1 MKAPTV
7 RSAATAPST
16 SEGSHSW
23 RSRCCA
29 LGRKVKTKTLS
40 DAAAEAIRGSTIEGN
55 ELRLPAQMDR
65 KLYQE
70 VNAVLE
76 SIGGKW
82 AKGRK
87 AHVFPTD
94 VPIEEK
100 LSAIVDAGRV
110 ALPSK
115 NGYFPTPA
123 WLVDYMLG
131 LADIEPHHTVLEPS
145 AGQGAIADRV
155 REITGPENVF
165 CVELLP
171 ENASVLRSK
180 GYEVVEGD
188 FLSLEP
194 PKRHE
199 PTVDPNEIQK
209 GEEEWRPVVG
219 YEEIYEVSSWGRIR
233 RLQTRKRYQAG
244 TLLTP
249 SPRADGYLNVVL
261 AANGD
266 RESKLLHQ
274 IVAEAFLG
282 PCPEGIQVNHRH
294 PDGDRSRCWL
304 SNLEYRTIA
313 DNNED
318 QRIHRPAAYATRERI
333 GISALKST
341 DLPEIRRALAMNCP
355 VHEIAQRF
363 GVADGT
369 IYAIRDCKSW
379 SLRGRLF
386 DRVIANPPF
395 EKQADIDH
403 VLHAWAHLKPG
414 GRLVS
419 VMSAGVTF
427 REDRKTR
434 AFRDFLNE
442 HGALVETNPEG
453 AFKESGTGV
462 STVLVAITRPA
473 AASAPAELNGQHEP
487 MKAGVNGAVAPPDGV
502 ETGIER
508 GGAAMPRGEAVAK
521 KAPPVDLGLN
531 DAPAADTGDQVTLV
545 VLVAIDAITPSP
557 ENPRKTFDEDEI
569 AGLAA
574 SIEAHGLMQP
584 LVVRRKDDE
593 YELIA
598 GERRLRA
605 LQLLGRQTAPAIV
618 QPDVDD
624 RQALEL
630 ALVEN
635 IQRVQ
640 LNPVEEARAIAL
652 MHDRVG
658 LTAAQ
663 IAERLGKKV
672 GYVER
677 ALAIL
682 ALPDEVLAE
691 LDTGRLSAAQAG
703 ALATW
708 SGHPK
713 IVQLMAYHAITR
725 KVSAATIEE
734 SALPFADQLYGDGLV
749 TEVSHKAYRDEVCQ
763 LCPLQALVMERR
775 DGYQDRFWCL
785 KPTHAAEL
793 DVEFEHKKARD
804 QESARVEAR
813 SAHLEVDPDE
823 KRAKAPDLSRLPYS
837 TYETIGYRMMPPSC
851 TGECP
856 CRAVCRGSGD
866 QLVEICL
873 DTGRLRALK
882 AGATRQKNKSA
893 KTSKD
898 GLLTDALIE
907 LDRMTAG
914 DRRPLAILAQV
925 VLERLG
931 YDGRRVLDR
940 ALERYLPGVKLQPA
954 NRWKTTASDY
964 DRLAELDPA
973 LLLQTLA
980 GALVFSEVGQKE
992 SSLTVTR
999 YLAGLRETAAGDAP
1013 EPEAGGSDGDEE
1025 DGESVT
1031 DVADD
1036 GSEIEVDT
1044 SWYDD
1049 IRDELEPPDG
1059 E

>member
-1 MKAPTV
+1 M
-7 RSAATAPST
+7 
-16 SEGSHSW
+16 
-23 RSRCCA
+23 
-29 LGRKVKTKTLS
+29 KTKTLS
-40 DAAAEAIRGSTIEGN
+40 EEAAEAIRGSTIEGN
-55 ELRLPAQMDR
+55 ELRLPAQVDR

-70 VNAVLE
+70 VNAVLG
-76 SIGGKW
+76 SIGGRW

-94 VPIEEK
+94 VPIEAK
-100 LSAIVDAGRV
+100 LSAIVDAGRA

-145 AGQGAIADRV
+145 AGQGAIADRL
-155 REITGPENVF
+155 RELVDPDNLHL
-165 CVELLP
+165 VELLP
-171 ENASVLRSK
+171 ENVAALRAK
-180 GYEVVEGD
+180 RYVMVDQVD
-188 FLSLEP
+188 FLAMRPEP
-194 PKRHE
+194 
-199 PTVDPNEIQK
+199 
-209 GEEEWRPVVG
+209 
-219 YEEIYEVSSWGRIR
+219 YY
-233 RLQTRKRYQAG
+233 
-244 TLLTP
+244 
-249 SPRADGYLNVVL
+249 
-261 AANGD
+261 
-266 RESKLLHQ
+266 
-274 IVAEAFLG
+274 
-282 PCPEGIQVNHRH
+282 
-294 PDGDRSRCWL
+294 
-304 SNLEYRTIA
+304 
-313 DNNED
+313 
-318 QRIHRPAAYATRERI
+318 
-333 GISALKST
+333 
-341 DLPEIRRALAMNCP
+341 
-355 VHEIAQRF
+355 
-363 GVADGT
+363 
-369 IYAIRDCKSW
+369 
-379 SLRGRLF
+379 
-386 DRVIANPPF
+386 DRVVMNPPF

-434 AFRDFLNE
+434 AFRDFLHE
-442 HGALVETNPEG
+442 HDALVETNPEG

-462 STVLVAITRPA
+462 STVLVAIARPA
-473 AASAPAELNGQHEP
+473 AASAPAELHGQHEP
-487 MKAGVNGAVAPPDGV
+487 IKAGVNGTVAPLDGV
-502 ETGIER
+502 AVQSEH
-508 GGAAMPRGEAVAK
+508 GGAVMPKGEAAARE
-521 KAPPVDLGLN
+521 APPVDLELH
-531 DAPAADTGDQVTLV
+531 DTLTPAADTSDQVTLV
-545 VLVAIDAITPSP
+545 VPVAIDAITPSP

-569 AGLAA
+569 VGLAA

-584 LVVRRKDDE
+584 LVVRRKDDG

-605 LQLLGRQTAPAIV
+605 LRLLGRQTAPAIV

-691 LDTGRLSAAQAG
+691 LNTGRLSPAQAG

-708 SGHPK
+708 SEHPK

-734 SALPFADQLYGDGLV
+734 SALPFADQLYCDGLV

-785 KPTHAAEL
+785 RPTHAAEL

-813 SAHLEVDPDE
+813 AAHLEVDPNE
-823 KRAKAPDLSRLPYS
+823 RRAKAPDLSRLPYS
-837 TYETIGYRMMPPSC
+837 TYETIGYRTMPPSC
-851 TGECP
+851 TAECP
-856 CRAVCRGSGD
+856 CRAVCRGSGE

-882 AGATRQKNKSA
+882 AGATRQKNRSA

-931 YDGRRVLDR
+931 YDGRGVLDR

-954 NRWKTTASDY
+954 YRWKTTTDDY

-973 LLLQTLA
+973 LLAQTLA

-992 SSLTVTR
+992 SNLTVTR
-999 YLAGLRETAAGDAP
+999 YLAGLRETLAGDAP
-1013 EPEAGGSDGDEE
+1013 EPEAGSSDGDEE
-1025 DGESVT
+1025 DGGSVT